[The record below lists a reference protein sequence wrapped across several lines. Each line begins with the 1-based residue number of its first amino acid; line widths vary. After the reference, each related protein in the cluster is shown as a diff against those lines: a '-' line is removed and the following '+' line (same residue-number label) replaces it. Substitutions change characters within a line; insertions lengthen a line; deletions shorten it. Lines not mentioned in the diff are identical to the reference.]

1 MVPVPL
7 FHNRYRVSSAASAA
21 PRLLYIAISFVSKYA
36 LRFLHAEENAYGYH
50 GANAYNERVDEGF
63 GGSSGLF
70 NTDGGGGR
78 LVRRAS
84 ELDEAPPWKRILFPL
99 LIPILVLSS
108 GVFAGLTLGYMSLDE
123 TQLNVLSISGTP

>member
-7 FHNRYRVSSAASAA
+7 FQNRYRTPSAAASAA
-21 PRLLYIAISFVSKYA
+21 PRLIYITLSLVTKYA
-36 LRFLHAEENAYGYH
+36 LRVFHAEEGIFHSGTTGYSQH
-50 GANAYNERVDEGF
+50 NELGGFSNKSF
-63 GGSSGLF
+63 GGSG
-70 NTDGGGGR
+70 

-84 ELDEAPPWKRILFPL
+84 ELDDAPPWKRIVFPL
-99 LIPILVLSS
+99 LIPILVLMS